1 MQTCTLQHDFPHK
14 SCGFSIYA
22 LISWN
27 MFNKCPK
34 SYEKQNIN
42 KHYRL
47 GYYVLWHR
55 VEGGEVRRPRM
66 ALTDEEDMSIFF
78 SFQRHVNSKEIK
90 IMPKTSIDHCTCVLW
105 NSYKLSYQYR
115 QTLYCILL
123 DLGAYDG
130 LTLSN
135 VRDKFNI
142 V

>member
-1 MQTCTLQHDFPHK
+1 MIGWGIQYYHTIKQLSLFNSAHTLKYTCFTLFFFLEKRNVCSLMQTWTLQHDFPHK

-47 GYYVLWHR
+47 GYCVLWHR
-55 VEGGEVRRPRM
+55 VGGGEVRRSRM

-78 SFQRHVNSKEIK
+78 FFSK
-90 IMPKTSIDHCTCVLW
+90 TCQFKR
-105 NSYKLSYQYR
+105 N
-115 QTLYCILL
+115 
-123 DLGAYDG
+123 
-130 LTLSN
+130 
-135 VRDKFNI
+135 
-142 V
+142 